1 LTRVDRG
8 PVCFVDELCPLP
20 GCPETLAVAK
30 VDFKKGKAK
39 VTLDLS
45 LFPAAL
51 NGSAFRLRGG
61 SLLLPPTNRGHRSA
75 RYHGPGRLRAQ
86 SRTGRTNGT

>member
-1 LTRVDRG
+1 MG
-8 PVCFVDELCPLP
+8 ELCPLP
-20 GCPETLAVAK
+20 GCSEALAVAK

-51 NGSAFRLRGG
+51 NGSAFRLRGW
-61 SLLLPPTNRGHRSA
+61 SLRLPPTNPA
-75 RYHGPGRLRAQ
+75 DCPGDNTAAGLMMRLRSDCVSGAVL
-86 SRTGRTNGT
+86 GMGGFLVGE